1 MRTIAGETCGKTKRG
16 RPGRKARRLFLTKLM
31 AIVGLAIRTLALAP
45 IAKWAIVVTLASLPS
60 AATCRLAIGWD
71 TWILRR
77 TDLSGICPLL
87 KHRWLSL
94 ISR

>member
-1 MRTIAGETCGKTKRG
+1 MRTIVGETWGKTKRG

-31 AIVGLAIRTLALAP
+31 AIVGLAIRTLPLAP
-45 IAKWAIVVTLASLPS
+45 IVKWAIVTLESLPS